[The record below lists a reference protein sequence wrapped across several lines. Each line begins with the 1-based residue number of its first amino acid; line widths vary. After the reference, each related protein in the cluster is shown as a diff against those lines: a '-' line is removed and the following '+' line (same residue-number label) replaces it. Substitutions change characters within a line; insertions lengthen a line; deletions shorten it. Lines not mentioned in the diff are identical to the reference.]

1 MSGTLY
7 FVRHG
12 RTLFNERH
20 IIQGWVDSPLT
31 PEGEEQ
37 ASRVGRYFAQCG
49 VTFDHAYASL
59 VARTHQT
66 LERITDMPF
75 ERERGLMEWSFGAF
89 EGERTYLMPAWPWG
103 DFFVPFGGEG
113 QLAFRDRIVST
124 LTQIMQRTGHR
135 SVLVVAMAP
144 RAASSSRRCATAVWR
159 TSTWTFPATARWRGT
174 ALTVRPSGCKRS
186 WSRMPCDGSSGSSR
200 GC

>member
-37 ASRVGRYFAQCG
+37 ASRVGRYFAQRG

-135 SVLVVAMAP
+135 SVLVVSHGS
-144 RAASSSRRCATAVWR
+144 ASREFITAVR
-159 TSTWTFPATARWRGT
+159 DGGMADEHMDVPGNCSVARYG
-174 ALTVRPSGCKRS
+174 V
-186 WSRMPCDGSSGSSR
+186 DGEAFRLQEIVEQDAMRRELGE
-200 GC
+200 